1 MSKELLSS
9 IMAEIKINF
18 SYSYFDFALFKVS
31 PRPIRIMLTRTV
43 ILRKHH
49 LCFSNQYTRIACIHK
64 QSGVLGLIRIS
75 VYWFQLNT
83 TLQIYVKNKKI
94 KMIIS
99 IGWIDE
105 IICVFC
111 KNFEISVHW
120 FKLIFN
126 YMPLFKFMLKIRK
139 LKWLSHM
146 AELMK

>member
-1 MSKELLSS
+1 MTLISKVLMSKELLSS

-99 IGWIDE
+99 YGWIDE
-105 IICVFC
+105 IICIFC
-111 KNFEISVHW
+111 KNWISFLV
-120 FKLIFN
+120 IRA
-126 YMPLFKFMLKIRK
+126 KIDLLPSK
-139 LKWLSHM
+139 QNTTS
-146 AELMK
+146 